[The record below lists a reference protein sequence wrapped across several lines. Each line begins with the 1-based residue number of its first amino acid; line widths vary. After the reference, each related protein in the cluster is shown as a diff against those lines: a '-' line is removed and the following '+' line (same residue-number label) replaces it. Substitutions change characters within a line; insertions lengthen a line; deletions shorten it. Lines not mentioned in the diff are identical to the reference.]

1 MECWDLPEP
10 VKVRSSTSKQPCS
23 SCSARS
29 NSKLLPSN
37 SFSIFLLLE
46 ATECALKVISNR
58 KDPPAAR
65 EYQKIKEF
73 VLKKFF
79 LIG

>member
-1 MECWDLPEP
+1 
-10 VKVRSSTSKQPCS
+10 
-23 SCSARS
+23 
-29 NSKLLPSN
+29 
-37 SFSIFLLLE
+37 
-46 ATECALKVISNR
+46 VISNR